1 MLRMN
6 GQEIGISM
14 KKDGKMLKKNFKIKM
29 FFKKKKKLRLHTT
42 IIRSTFMYGYET
54 YTSTDDTA
62 RKL

>member
-14 KKDGKMLKKNFKIKM
+14 KKDGKMLKKILKLKCFS
-29 FFKKKKKLRLHTT
+29 KKKKHTT
-42 IIRSTFMYGYET
+42 IIRSTFMYGCET